1 MSIKSLLVPDRA
13 DAVVRLRSLLGQ
25 ADPLR
30 DRAVVIIPAA
40 GRGER
45 SGLKI
50 PKQYHRLSGQTLLGR
65 SIGAVAALPS
75 AVLVLVVLS
84 PDDEHFDK
92 SGIPDSLSDAGH
104 VLAVPIGGASRR
116 DSVMAGL
123 SLITDAIGPQ
133 AEQPW
138 VLVHD
143 AARPGLSHDS
153 LLRLWNE
160 VRASDSGQPFFGGIL
175 ATPIADTVK
184 RSSGAPDVVPAVGQT
199 ISREG
204 LWAAQT
210 PQMFRLRDLLL
221 AYQQSPSATDEAS
234 AIEACNG
241 QVLLVPGTLTNLKL
255 TQPEDFTFMEAWMSQ
270 SHPPSFGIGS
280 GFDVHRLVEGRPL
293 IIGGVQIPHEK
304 GLDGHSDADVLLHAI
319 TDAILGAAG
328 LGDIGRHFPDTDPT
342 YRGADSRLLLA
353 EVVRRVGDAG
363 WRVSQIDATVIAQ
376 APKISPHAQ
385 AMQQV
390 IAATCDMPIARVNI
404 KGKTTEH
411 LGFTGRGEGIA
422 AQAVAMVVRSSE

>member
-1 MSIKSLLVPDRA
+1 MPTKSLFVSTREDARDRI
-13 DAVVRLRSLLGQ
+13 RSLLG
-25 ADPLR
+25 ASGALG
-30 DRAVVIIPAA
+30 DRAVAILPAA
-40 GRGER
+40 GKGER
-45 SGLKI
+45 SGLTL
-50 PKQYHRLSGQTLLGR
+50 PKQYHRLAGQTLLER
-65 SIGAVAALPS
+65 SIRAVSRHPAVALI
-75 AVLVLVVLS
+75 LVVLS
-84 PDDEHFDK
+84 PDDQHWEA
-92 SGIPDSLSDAGH
+92 SGLESSLGDLNQIIA
-104 VLAVPIGGASRR
+104 LPIGGSSRR

-123 SLITDAIGPQ
+123 SILSESISDQGPS
-133 AEQPW
+133 PW

-143 AARPGLSHDS
+143 AARPGLSAES
-153 LLRLWNE
+153 LSRLWDE
-160 VRASDSGQPFFGGIL
+160 VRAADSGHPFFGGIL

-184 RSSGAPDVVPAVGQT
+184 RSSPSSASVQSVSQT

-210 PQMFRLRDLLL
+210 PQMFRARDLLT
-221 AYQQSPSATDEAS
+221 AYQRAPDATDEAS
-234 AIEACNG
+234 AIEACQG
-241 QVLLVPGTLTNLKL
+241 QVLLVPGAMTNLKL
-255 TQPEDFTFMEAWMSQ
+255 TQPDDFTFMEAWMSQ
-270 SHPPSFGIGS
+270 SQPPSFGIGS

-293 IIGGVQIPHEK
+293 IIGGVQIPFDK

-328 LGDIGRHFPDTDPT
+328 MGDIGRHFPDTDPT

-353 EVVRRVGDAG
+353 EVVRRVAEAG

-390 IAATCDMPIARVNI
+390 IASTCEMPVTRVNI

-422 AQAVAMVVRSSE
+422 AQAVAMVVRSS

>member
-1 MSIKSLLVPDRA
+1 MSIKSLFVPARE
-13 DAVVRLRSLLGQ
+13 DARQRIRSLLSAPAG
-25 ADPLR
+25 LG
-30 DRAVVIIPAA
+30 DRAVAILPAA

-50 PKQYHRLSGQTLLGR
+50 PKQYHRLAGETLLGR
-65 SIGAVAALPS
+65 SIRAISQHPSIALI
-75 AVLVLVVLS
+75 LVVLG
-84 PDDEHFDK
+84 PDDDHWNE
-92 SGIPDSLSDAGH
+92 SGLEASLGDLPT
-104 VLAVPIGGASRR
+104 VLAVPIGGGTRR

-123 SLITDAIGPQ
+123 SLISESISDQGGS
-133 AEQPW
+133 PW

-143 AARPGLSHDS
+143 AARPGLSDES
-153 LLRLWNE
+153 LARLWNE
-160 VRASDSGQPFFGGIL
+160 VRAADSGDHFFGGIL

-184 RSSGAPDVVPAVGQT
+184 RSSPGSESGQRVIQT
-199 ISREG
+199 IPREG

-210 PQMFRLRDLLL
+210 PQMFRLRDLLA
-221 AYQQSPSATDEAS
+221 AYQRAPDATDEAS
-234 AIEACNG
+234 AIEACQG
-241 QVLLVPGTLTNLKL
+241 QVLLVPGAMTNLKL
-255 TQPEDFTFMEAWMSQ
+255 TQPDDFTLMEAWMSQ
-270 SHPPSFGIGS
+270 SQPPSFGIGS

-293 IIGGVQIPHEK
+293 IIGGVQIPYEK

-328 LGDIGRHFPDTDPT
+328 MGDIGRHFPDTDPA
-342 YRGADSRLLLA
+342 YRGVDSRLLLS
-353 EVVRRVGDAG
+353 EVVRRVAEAG
-363 WRVSQIDATVIAQ
+363 WQVSQIDATVIAQ

-390 IAATCDMPIARVNI
+390 IASTCEMPIARVNI

-422 AQAVAMVVRSSE
+422 AQAVAMVVRSS

>member
-1 MSIKSLLVPDRA
+1 MPIKSLLVSDRA
-13 DAVVRLRSLLGQ
+13 VLLGRVRSLLAQ
-25 ADPLR
+25 AESLC

-50 PKQYHRLSGQTLLGR
+50 PKQYHRLAGQTLLGR
-65 SIGAVAALPS
+65 SVSAVAGLPA

-84 PDDEHFDK
+84 PGDDHFDQ
-92 SGIPDSLSDAGH
+92 SGISETFSNADH
-104 VLAVPIGGASRR
+104 VLVAPIGGDSRR

-123 SLITDAIGPQ
+123 SLIAEAIGRQ
-133 AEQPW
+133 DQQPW

-143 AARPGLSHDS
+143 AARPGLSQDS
-153 LLRLWNE
+153 LLRLWND
-160 VRASDSGQPFFGGIL
+160 VRASDRGKPFFGGIL

-210 PQMFRLRDLLL
+210 PQMFRLQDLLT
-221 AYQQSPSATDEAS
+221 AYQQSPLATDEAS
-234 AIEACNG
+234 AIEACQG

-270 SHPPSFGIGS
+270 SQPPSFGIGS

-293 IIGGVQIPHEK
+293 IIGGVQIPYEK

-353 EVVRRVGDAG
+353 EVVRRVGEAG

-390 IAATCDMPIARVNI
+390 IASTCDMPIARVNI

-422 AQAVAMVVRSSE
+422 AQAVAMVVRASE